1 MNRWKRWLE
10 NLDYAA
16 RRSAKYSEDHIELLG
31 WLAWLIPVAASVDY
45 IVGQPTFDTILVR
58 TSAALVAVPLIIHK
72 RLPRGFR
79 THLYLYFVFAT
90 AYCFPF
96 TYGFMLAMNAAYAPA
111 GQEIHIIW
119 ILQYFIA
126 LFLFIQLI
134 VNGALATLLWVIASC
149 AALLPALIYSGAN
162 TEELERVFVYP
173 ITGYLTALGF
183 GILTNRKTAIIN
195 AEKAAA
201 ASAIGANLAHELR
214 TPLASIGAKA
224 KGTSNLLPI
233 LTDAYDKAKA
243 AGLEVAPL
251 RKSQL
256 AVLTQALTSIRS
268 EVEYSNTIIDML
280 LVNTADKSL
289 STVDMDLFSVTS
301 AIKEAVQRYPF
312 NNQKE
317 RDLIRVEVKEDFELE
332 APRLLVIHVL
342 FNLIKNS
349 LYFVQHSGKGDIC
362 ISAEKDDA
370 GPRILVH
377 DTGMGI
383 PTSIQPHIFE
393 RFYTTTHTG
402 QGAGIGLSFCHL
414 VMESIGGTIRCDSV
428 EGEFSTFTLGF
439 PVKS

>member
-1 MNRWKRWLE
+1 MIRWKRWLD

-16 RRSAKYSEDHIELLG
+16 RRSARYSEDHFELLG
-31 WLAWLIPVAASVDY
+31 WLAWLIPIAASVDY
-45 IVGQPTFDTILVR
+45 IVGQPTYDTVLIRL
-58 TSAALVAVPLIIHK
+58 SAALVAVPLIFHK
-72 RLPRGFR
+72 RLPESYR
-79 THLYLYFVFAT
+79 TRLYLYFVFAT

-96 TYGFMLAMNAAYAPA
+96 TYGFMLSMNAAFAPE

-119 ILQYFIA
+119 ILQYFVA

-134 VNGALATLLWVIASC
+134 VNGALATLLWIFTSA
-149 AALLPALIYSGAN
+149 AALLPALLYSQAN
-162 TEELERVFVYP
+162 TLELERVFVYP
-173 ITGYLTALGF
+173 LTGYLTALGF
-183 GILTNRKTAIIN
+183 GILTNRKTTIIN
-195 AEKAAA
+195 SEKAAA

-224 KGTSNLLPI
+224 SGASNILPI
-233 LTDAYDKAKA
+233 LTDAYDKAKE
-243 AGLEVAPL
+243 AGMEVAPL

-256 AVLTQALTSIRS
+256 SLLNQALTTIGT

-289 STVDMDLFSVTS
+289 STVDMDLFSVK
-301 AIKEAVQRYPF
+301 AAVEEAVQRYPF

-317 RDLIRVEVKEDFELE
+317 RDLIRIEIEEDFELK

-342 FNLIKNS
+342 FNLMKNS
-349 LYFVQHSGKGDIC
+349 LYFVQNSGKGDIC
-362 ISAEKDDA
+362 ISAERDQEEC
-370 GPRILVH
+370 RILVH

-383 PTSIQPHIFE
+383 PSSVQPHIFE

-414 VMESIGGTIRCDSV
+414 VMESLRGSIHCDSR
-428 EGEFSTFTLGF
+428 EGEYATFTLSF
-439 PVKS
+439 PLRD